1 LRKQALRL
9 VAELREAAEAMDDEQ
24 VPEKGE

>member
-9 VAELREAAEAMDDEQ
+9 VAELREAAESLDDDEP
-24 VPEKGE
+24 VKE